1 MYREL
6 VHIYGPI
13 SIHSFGVMIA
23 VGILAFIWLMQRHP
37 RFKTL
42 MTVEQFHTILCYGI
56 IAGVVGGRLLYAVSS
71 WNLMESFLE
80 IFEVWHGGFS
90 IMGSI
95 IGIVLILPWYLRK
108 EGIPILPFFDLTAM
122 HAPIIQAFARIGCFL
137 AGCCYGMPTT
147 MPWGVIFTD
156 TSSPAPCF
164 IPLHPTQLYSSL
176 AAFGYFLLMYYILQ
190 YKLTKPGQLLGAYFM
205 LAGFDRFFIDFWRA
219 DRIYL
224 SASWSTALSMHQW
237 IAIGLFAFGW
247 CLIGISSY
255 YFTSQHKSS

>member
-23 VGILAFIWLMQRHP
+23 VGILAFIWLMQNHP

-42 MTVEQFHTILCYGI
+42 LTVDQFHSILCYGI
-56 IAGVVGGRLLYAVSS
+56 IAGVIGGRLLYAASS
-71 WNLMESFLE
+71 WDIMESPFE
-80 IFEVWHGGFS
+80 IFEIWHGGFS
-90 IMGSI
+90 ILGSI
-95 IGIVLILPWYLRK
+95 AGIVLVMPWCLRK
-108 EGIPILPFFDLTAM
+108 EHIPVLPFFDLAAL

-137 AGCCYGMPTT
+137 AGCCYGLPSTL
-147 MPWGVIFTD
+147 PWAVVFTD
-156 TSSPAPCF
+156 ASCPAPCN

-176 AAFGYFLLMYYILQ
+176 AAFGYFLLMYYVLQ
-190 YKLTKPGQLLGAYFM
+190 YALTKPGQLLGAYFM

-224 SASWSTALSMHQW
+224 SATWSDALSMHQW
-237 IAIGLFAFGW
+237 IAIGLFVFGF
-247 CLIGISSY
+247 CIIGMSEY
-255 YFTSQHKSS
+255 YFTPTHKSS